1 LGEKRL
7 VRPINYSVLIFLI
20 LNSIKAQ
27 SYATIYRL
35 ASFTRTIARAK
46 AGMSSQPTTCSA
58 YIPTEISVQ
67 LYLSK
72 LQPAELSQLRDFRRN
87 GSGNVAVLAKVPLG
101 INARSVYGPS
111 QLPSHS
117 L

>member
-1 LGEKRL
+1 
-7 VRPINYSVLIFLI
+7 
-20 LNSIKAQ
+20 
-27 SYATIYRL
+27 
-35 ASFTRTIARAK
+35 
-46 AGMSSQPTTCSA
+46 MSSQPTTCSA

-101 INARSVYGPS
+101 INARSVLRPFSIAKS
-111 QLPSHS
+111 QS
-117 L
+117 LMASNLRSRLVAC